1 MLLISGFRKHRLLTT
16 LCLAALAAMGM
27 LTGCAKSDESANSFL
42 SDLTRDMQSV
52 ENWLRANNQYDEY
65 KTHPSGIIYK
75 IIDKGDYSD
84 TISLEEIPVV
94 TYSRSVFPSTAVVE
108 SSPLPTSFD
117 NRKLKD
123 HIPGWQLGLQL
134 ISKGG
139 RIKMFIPSRLAF
151 ANVGIPGRIPPNAIL
166 VCDVTL
172 IDIRK

>member
-1 MLLISGFRKHRLLTT
+1 MLLFSGFRKLRSLTA
-16 LCLAALAAMGM
+16 LCLAALAAIGT
-27 LTGCAKSDESANSFL
+27 LSGCAKTDESANSFL

-52 ENWLRANNQYDEY
+52 ESWLRANGQYDEY

-75 IIDKGDYSD
+75 IIDNGDLSD
-84 TISLEEIPVV
+84 TISLDEIPVV
-94 TYSRSVFPSTAVVE
+94 TYSRSVFPSANVVE

-123 HIPGWQLGLQL
+123 HIPGWQIGLTL

-151 ANVGIPGRIPPNAIL
+151 ANVGIPGKIPPNAIL